1 MDPITLEVL
10 SEGLISVVRE
20 MRATVF
26 RTARSVAIY
35 EAKDFSC
42 GLFDPDTQVVAQS
55 EDIGAHVVP
64 LPWSVKFA
72 MEDFAGDLAPGD
84 VIVLNDPYRGGT
96 HLNDVTLIYP
106 VFAGGKLVFFPA
118 VREHWADVGGA
129 VPGSLSGTATEIYQ
143 EGVRIPPIKLV
154 ERGTINRAAMDLI
167 LSNMRVPDER
177 LGDFHAGMAACHTAE
192 KRINELVARYGT
204 EALLDCVRINLD
216 RSEARMRAQ
225 IARLPDG
232 EFHYEDYLETFSD
245 QGFDPLLLPLKLSIR
260 GDRLTADF
268 TGASP
273 QVPVPVNSTLA
284 VTAASVFIT
293 LKSALDP
300 TAPLNHGSFRPVEVI
315 APEGTIVNVR
325 HPAPAGSHGEIRKR
339 VVATMLGALSQIVPE
354 LISGDIHR
362 TSFHNLIGGIHPRT
376 GKEYVHYEW
385 SSGGNGAFAEDDG
398 ASAMATIDWGDLTT
412 VQPSEV
418 LETRFPLVVDWSRL
432 GIGFRRRRCAP
443 RRPRHAPR
451 AAARGRR
458 RDLFAVVRRRDR
470 AAVRRHRWR
479 VGGPGRL
486 VRAARRPRNPL
497 RPPRQGRRV
506 PSAAGRHGDPAVS
519 RRRRVRRPAGP
530 PRRPRRRRRPRGLCQ
545 RDPRARDVRRGARAG
560 RHGRCRRDRSIAGAD
575 KGGAGPFARHRDIPI
590 RHSQPIATAGTG
602 SARSTRPTRP
612 RWGSP
617 SATSSSSSGREG
629 RPCGHGAASTRRSS
643 AARHR
648 STRSGKASSAAKAE
662 RRCICGRCG
671 AARLRSEA
679 RTRRL
684 LPAAMLC

>member
-1 MDPITLEVL
+1 MDPITLEIL

-106 VFAGGKLVFFPA
+106 VFAGGKLIFFPA

-154 ERGTINRAAMDLI
+154 EAGKINKAAMDLI

-177 LGDFHAGMAACHTAE
+177 LGDFHAGMAACRTAE
-192 KRINELVARYGT
+192 KRINELVARHGT
-204 EALLDCVRINLD
+204 ETLLECVRINLD

-225 IARLPDG
+225 IALLPDG
-232 EFHYEDYLETFSD
+232 EFHYEDYLETFGD
-245 QGFDPLLLPLKLSIR
+245 QGLDPLLLPLKLTIA
-260 GDRLTADF
+260 GDTLTADF

-300 TAPLNHGSFRPVEVI
+300 TAALNHGSFRPVEVI

-339 VVATMLGALSQIVPE
+339 VVATMLGALSQIVPD

-418 LETRFPLVVDWSRL
+418 LETRFPLVVEWSRL
-432 GIGFRRRRCAP
+432 GTDSGGDGAHRGGLGMRRALRLREGNATYSLLSDGAVVPPFGVLGGESAAPVDSFVMRDGREIRFAHPGKVGGFALREGDTVTLQSAGGGGYGDPIG
-443 RRPRHAPR
+443 RPAEAVAEDVREGYVTAVHAR
-451 AAARGRR
+451 EMYGVVVTGGGVDAAATKTLRQEIRADR
-458 RDLFAVVRRRDR
+458 LFLTVRYRTK
-470 AAVRRHRWR
+470 
-479 VGGPGRL
+479 
-486 VRAARRPRNPL
+486 PL
-497 RPPRQGRRV
+497 F
-506 PSAAGRHGDPAVS
+506 AAGRYS
-519 RRRRVRRPAGP
+519 
-530 PRRPRRRRRPRGLCQ
+530 
-545 RDPRARDVRRGARAG
+545 
-560 RHGRCRRDRSIAGAD
+560 
-575 KGGAGPFARHRDIPI
+575 RHR
-590 RHSQPIATAGTG
+590 
-602 SARSTRPTRP
+602 
-612 RWGSP
+612 
-617 SATSSSSSGREG
+617 
-629 RPCGHGAASTRRSS
+629 
-643 AARHR
+643 
-648 STRSGKASSAAKAE
+648 
-662 RRCICGRCG
+662 ICPLHPGD
-671 AARLRSEA
+671 AARLGVSDGAIVELVGRGGPALRAWAVIDEA
-679 RTRRL
+679 MECGAVPLDPIGASIVGAKPGEALHVRPLRRVTVS
-684 LPAAMLC
+684 

>member
-1 MDPITLEVL
+1 MMDPITLEVL
-10 SEGLISVVRE
+10 TEGLISVVRE

-106 VFAGGKLVFFPA
+106 VFAGGRLIFFPA

-154 ERGTINRAAMDLI
+154 EAGRVNKAAMDLI

-204 EALLDCVRINLD
+204 ETLLEVVRINID

-232 EFHYEDYLETFSD
+232 EFHYEDYLETFGD
-245 QGFDPLLLPLKLSIR
+245 DGLDPLLLPLKLTIA
-260 GDRLTADF
+260 GDTLTADF

-315 APEGTIVNVR
+315 APEGTIVNVK

-362 TSFHNLIGGIHPRT
+362 TSFHNLIGGLHPKT

-418 LETRFPLVVDWSRL
+418 LETRFPLVIEWSRL
-432 GIGFRRRRCAP
+432 GIDSGGDGKHRGGLGMRRALRLSEGNAAYSLLADGAIVPPFGVIGGESAAPVDSFVVRDGEEIRFDRPGKVGGFRLRAGDTVILQSAGGGGYGDP
-443 RRPRHAPR
+443 LNRPPEQVAEDVREGYVTADHAR
-451 AAARGRR
+451 EMYGVALTTEGGVDAAATEALQREIRASR
-458 RDLFAVVRRRDR
+458 LSLTARSQPDPLF
-470 AAVRRHRWR
+470 
-479 VGGPGRL
+479 
-486 VRAARRPRNPL
+486 
-497 RPPRQGRRV
+497 
-506 PSAAGRHGDPAVS
+506 AAGRYSRHRICPLHPDDAATLGIADGAIVELVGKGGPALRAWAVIDEAIEHGAVPLDPIGASIVGVKPGEALYV
-519 RRRRVRRPAGP
+519 RPLRRVT
-530 PRRPRRRRRPRGLCQ
+530 
-545 RDPRARDVRRGARAG
+545 V
-560 RHGRCRRDRSIAGAD
+560 S
-575 KGGAGPFARHRDIPI
+575 
-590 RHSQPIATAGTG
+590 
-602 SARSTRPTRP
+602 
-612 RWGSP
+612 
-617 SATSSSSSGREG
+617 
-629 RPCGHGAASTRRSS
+629 
-643 AARHR
+643 
-648 STRSGKASSAAKAE
+648 
-662 RRCICGRCG
+662 
-671 AARLRSEA
+671 
-679 RTRRL
+679 
-684 LPAAMLC
+684 

>member
-1 MDPITLEVL
+1 MSGMDPITLEVL
-10 SEGLISVVRE
+10 TEGLISVVRE

-64 LPWSVKFA
+64 LPSSVKYA
-72 MEDFAGDLAPGD
+72 LEDFAGDLAPGD

-106 VFAGGKLVFFPA
+106 VFSGERLIFFPA

-154 ERGTINRAAMDLI
+154 ERGRVNKAAMDLL

-192 KRINELVARYGT
+192 KRIRELVARYGIDT
-204 EALLDCVRINLD
+204 LLDAVRINLD
-216 RSEARMRAQ
+216 RSEKRMRAQ

-232 EFHYEDYLETFSD
+232 EYYYEDYLETFD
-245 QGFDPLLLPLKLSIR
+245 GGRLDPLLLPLRLTIS

-300 TAPLNHGSFRPVEVI
+300 TAPLNHGSFRPVEVV
-315 APEGTIVNVR
+315 APERTIVNVK

-339 VVATMLGALSQIVPE
+339 VVAAMLGALSQVVPE
-354 LISGDIHR
+354 LVSGDIHR

-376 GKEYVHYEW
+376 GKDYVHYEW
-385 SSGGNGAFAEDDG
+385 AAGGNGAFAEADG
-398 ASAMATIDWGDLTT
+398 TSAMATIDWGDLTT
-412 VQPSEV
+412 VQPTEV
-418 LETRFPLVVDWSRL
+418 LETRFPLVVEWSRL
-432 GIGFRRRRCAP
+432 GIGSGGDGRHRGGLGMRRALRLAEGNAAYSLLSDGAVVPPFGVLGGDSAAPVDSFVLRDGGEIRFPQPGKVGGFALRAGDVVVLQSPGGGGYGDPLDRPAEEVAVDIREGYITTEHGRAVYGVVLCTDGTIDVAATERTRRQI
-443 RRPRHAPR
+443 
-451 AAARGRR
+451 AAARVYLTVA
-458 RDLFAVVRRRDR
+458 DHAE
-470 AAVRRHRWR
+470 
-479 VGGPGRL
+479 
-486 VRAARRPRNPL
+486 PL
-497 RPPRQGRRV
+497 Y
-506 PSAAGRHGDPAVS
+506 AAGHYSQYRICPLHPADAAALGVADRDIVELIGRSGPALRAWAVLDPAVMPS
-519 RRRRVRRPAGP
+519 TVPLDALGQGVVGVRPGHPLYLRPLRR
-530 PRRPRRRRRPRGLCQ
+530 
-545 RDPRARDVRRGARAG
+545 
-560 RHGRCRRDRSIAGAD
+560 
-575 KGGAGPFARHRDIPI
+575 
-590 RHSQPIATAGTG
+590 ATVT
-602 SARSTRPTRP
+602 
-612 RWGSP
+612 
-617 SATSSSSSGREG
+617 
-629 RPCGHGAASTRRSS
+629 
-643 AARHR
+643 
-648 STRSGKASSAAKAE
+648 
-662 RRCICGRCG
+662 
-671 AARLRSEA
+671 
-679 RTRRL
+679 
-684 LPAAMLC
+684 

>member
-1 MDPITLEVL
+1 MMDPITLEVL
-10 SEGLISVVRE
+10 TEGLISVVRE

-96 HLNDVTLIYP
+96 NLNDVTLIYP
-106 VFAGGKLVFFPA
+106 VFAGGKLIFFPA

-154 ERGTINRAAMDLI
+154 EAGRVNKAAMDLI

-204 EALLDCVRINLD
+204 ETLLDCVRINID

-232 EFHYEDYLETFSD
+232 EFHYEDYLETFGD
-245 QGFDPLLLPLKLSIR
+245 NRLDPLLLPLKLTIA
-260 GDRLTADF
+260 GETLTADF

-300 TAPLNHGSFRPVEVI
+300 TAPLNHGSFRPVEVV

-339 VVATMLGALSQIVPE
+339 VVATMLGALSQVVPE

-362 TSFHNLIGGIHPRT
+362 TSFHNLIGGLHPRT

-418 LETRFPLVVDWSRL
+418 LETRFPLVIEWSRL
-432 GIGFRRRRCAP
+432 GIDSGGDGLRRGGLGMRRALRLSEGSATYSLLSDGAIVPPFGVVGGESAAPVDSFVVRDGREIRFERPGKVGGFALREGDTVILQSAGGGGYGDPIERPADRVAEDVREGYVTAEHASEIYGVVVSGGAVDVRATETRRRE
-443 RRPRHAPR
+443 
-451 AAARGRR
+451 
-458 RDLFAVVRRRDR
+458 
-470 AAVRRHRWR
+470 
-479 VGGPGRL
+479 
-486 VRAARRPRNPL
+486 
-497 RPPRQGRRV
+497 
-506 PSAAGRHGDPAVS
+506 
-519 RRRRVRRPAGP
+519 
-530 PRRPRRRRRPRGLCQ
+530 
-545 RDPRARDVRRGARAG
+545 
-560 RHGRCRRDRSIAGAD
+560 I
-575 KGGAGPFARHRDIPI
+575 
-590 RHSQPIATAGTG
+590 
-602 SARSTRPTRP
+602 
-612 RWGSP
+612 
-617 SATSSSSSGREG
+617 
-629 RPCGHGAASTRRSS
+629 
-643 AARHR
+643 
-648 STRSGKASSAAKAE
+648 
-662 RRCICGRCG
+662 G
-671 AARLRSEA
+671 AARLSLTVRSHPAPLVAAGRYSRHRICPLHPDDAAELGIA
-679 RTRRL
+679 DGAIVELVGKGGPALRAWVVIDRETQKGTMPLDPIAAGITGSAPGDALYIRPLRR
-684 LPAAMLC
+684 AIVT